1 MTNYRKRHFLNK
13 IQTIGCDSKC
23 GCGYT
28 YYAGNMDGAGK
39 EFTSP
44 GEGVENCKTVCNE
57 RSGCT
62 GFEYNESGSQ
72 NYGCGTYTGGDSNL
86 QGAQVDGWI
95 SCVKND

>member
-1 MTNYRKRHFLNK
+1 
-13 IQTIGCDSKC
+13 
-23 GCGYT
+23 
-28 YYAGNMDGAGK
+28 MDGVGK

-44 GEGVENCKTVCNE
+44 GEGVENCKAVCNE
-57 RSGCT
+57 RIGCT

-86 QGAQVDGWI
+86 QGAQVEGWI